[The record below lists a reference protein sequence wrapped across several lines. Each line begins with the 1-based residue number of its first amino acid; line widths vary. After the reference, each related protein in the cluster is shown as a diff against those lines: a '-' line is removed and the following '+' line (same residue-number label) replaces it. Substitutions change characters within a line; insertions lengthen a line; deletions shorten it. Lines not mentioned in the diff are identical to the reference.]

1 MGGTLKLLSDAMGHE
16 SIQTTA
22 DLYAHLDTRD
32 LHDEFERL
40 FG

>member
-1 MGGTLKLLSDAMGHE
+1 MGHK

-32 LHDEFERL
+32 MAADIRVIEKASR
-40 FG
+40 